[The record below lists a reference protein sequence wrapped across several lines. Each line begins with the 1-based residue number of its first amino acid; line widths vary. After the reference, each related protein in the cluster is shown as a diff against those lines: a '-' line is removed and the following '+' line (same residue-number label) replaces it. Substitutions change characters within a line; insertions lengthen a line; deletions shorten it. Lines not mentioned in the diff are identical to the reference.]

1 MNKKPKKQKKKNPKL
16 NIKILKSKTIEDVFV
31 EDDFKKN
38 KAEEGKMIERLELI
52 KAMEEKKPKDFVR
65 MKFNEYFAKYDD
77 MDKTVLDK
85 VDYRDVLYD
94 YNKYMKD

>member
-38 KAEEGKMIERLELI
+38 KAEEEKMIERLELI
-52 KAMEEKKPKDFVR
+52 KAMKEKKPKDFVM

-77 MDKTVLDK
+77 MDKTVVDK
-85 VDYRDVLYD
+85 IDYRDMLYD